1 MAIKPVTDEDED
13 EDEAVDAVAGNVE
26 EAFDTVLFSLLKDL
40 RKTIS
45 KEENLPPFIIFQDPS
60 LEDMCIQ
67 YPITM
72 EEMTRVTGVGPG
84 KAQKYGRR
92 FIELI
97 KQYVEENEIDRPQD
111 FVLKTVAKKSA
122 NKLFIIQ
129 GIDHK
134 ISFEDIA
141 IAKGLDMDE
150 LLTEIEHIV
159 ASGAKIDISYYIDEE
174 IEPYHQED
182 IIDYFANADSDSA
195 EEALRELGEDEYTME
210 EIRIMRIKYL
220 SDVGN

>member
-1 MAIKPVTDEDED
+1 
-13 EDEAVDAVAGNVE
+13 
-26 EAFDTVLFSLLKDL
+26 
-40 RKTIS
+40 
-45 KEENLPPFIIFQDPS
+45 
-60 LEDMCIQ
+60 
-67 YPITM
+67 
-72 EEMTRVTGVGPG
+72 
-84 KAQKYGRR
+84 
-92 FIELI
+92 
-97 KQYVEENEIDRPQD
+97 
-111 FVLKTVAKKSA
+111 VLKTVAKKSA

-174 IEPYHQED
+174 IEAYHQED
-182 IIDYFANADSDSA
+182 IIDYFANADTDSA
-195 EEALRELGEDEYTME
+195 EEALRVLGEDEYTLD